1 MTTEYFHF
9 LGVLGVAF
17 FAVSGT
23 LLGHE
28 KKINGFGVVVVAA
41 MTALGGG
48 TVRDVLL
55 GEPIFWISSPD
66 YLLSTYSAIIGTI
79 LFIRYMPPLSNYYFI
94 FVDAVGLAIFNIM
107 GIEKALING
116 SGMIVAITMG
126 MTTGIFGGLMR
137 DVVCR
142 EIPLVMQGDVCA
154 SACLAGGLTYA
165 ALFSLDIPYVW
176 CIVGSILVTVLLR
189 VGSEHWGWR
198 VNLFKKRNAAPSEK
212 VP

>member
-9 LGVLGVAF
+9 LGILGVAF

-28 KKINGFGVVVVAA
+28 KKINGFGVVVVASL
-41 MTALGGG
+41 TALGGG
-48 TVRDVLL
+48 TIRDVILSQ
-55 GEPIFWISSPD
+55 PIFWINSPD
-66 YLLSTYSAIIGTI
+66 YLLSTYAAIIGTI

-107 GIEKALING
+107 GIEKALIEG
-116 SGMIVAITMG
+116 TGMIIAITMG

-142 EIPLVMQGDVCA
+142 EIPLVMQGDVYA

-165 ALFSLDIPYVW
+165 ALFSLDAPYAW
-176 CIVGSILVTVLLR
+176 CILGSVIVTVVLR
-189 VGSEHWGWR
+189 AGATRWGWQ
-198 VNLFKKRNAAPSEK
+198 VNLFKKRRSVPREK
-212 VP
+212 E